1 MELSIISLRWIYL
14 VIVIYLLNVHGIN
27 PASEEVCNSNDLDC
41 DKEQKGFD
49 AISALHHQIDD
60 DNDGNVDLTESEG
73 FLREELQYTNGNEKP
88 RSERQTT
95 FHRDDKRI
103 SVSDLWKL
111 WKYSEVYN
119 WTVDGV
125 VDWLS
130 AHVELPQYSELFK
143 THNID
148 GSTLPRIAANSNYIT
163 STLGIKHPVHKQ
175 KLTLKAM
182 DVVLFGA
189 PKVKHSFIKDLLLAA
204 SVLIATLGCWFAF
217 YQYKRS
223 QQNLKKMMQDMD
235 TLQKA
240 EDALTQMQNRLEKA
254 QEEHQLVRDEKLHL
268 ENKMKKAVEESKGE
282 VARIQ
287 AERSATQEEI
297 LRLKLAEEELVHLR
311 LMLEQAEKQLS
322 EQQWLPPVELQDWLQ
337 FTYEVEFKNYNA
349 KKLAAEKQLA
359 AAKEGCEK
367 LRKKRSAFMGSLRI
381 AHSDSIDEIDRRILD
396 ARAALEEV
404 RKDLQERLHRWHRI
418 EVLCGFQIVNNP
430 GWTKLGAMLR
440 DSYASGNVNAPVIPN
455 PVVRRGSRDQ
465 LLEDYDD
472 DTASNYSN
480 SAVYDSSVASSG
492 VESKRG
498 KFYTV
503 GLAAA
508 VCTTPKTKRTR
519 LGNSTSST
527 STPPLSPTS
536 SKNIF
541 NKTHFLSPARSQGNL
556 LMGSSQGIHGLYQSG
571 QSNHRGIDLSRR
583 SELTSTRSASSLQT
597 LLNKDDSR
605 DSGLGGIRDDINQHH
620 NTNPSTPVTPPGG
633 QNNDVVFTLDG
644 NEKLSLKGSDIQL
657 VVAPVSTQLTYAH
670 SRSME
675 EKLRSRP
682 TSLPVSSSESSVL
695 NNQISNHNNKTR
707 TDESTVSNN
716 HNSTEVNHVPVLN
729 SQTSRTSTTSSSSSS
744 SAPSTPSE
752 KPNHGTSE
760 DKKKKKNL
768 LGKLIGR
775 KKEKDK

>member
-367 LRKKRSAFMGSLRI
+367 IRKKRAAVMGPFRI
-381 AHSDSIDEIDRRILD
+381 AHSGNFDDVDKRISD

-503 GLAAA
+503 GL
-508 VCTTPKTKRTR
+508 
-519 LGNSTSST
+519 
-527 STPPLSPTS
+527 
-536 SKNIF
+536 
-541 NKTHFLSPARSQGNL
+541 
-556 LMGSSQGIHGLYQSG
+556 GIHGLYQSG

>member
-367 LRKKRSAFMGSLRI
+367 IRKKRAAVMGPFRI
-381 AHSDSIDEIDRRILD
+381 AHSGNFDDVDKRISD

-503 GLAAA
+503 GLAAMYA
-508 VCTTPKTKRTR
+508 ASYRVKQNRLLVKPQGPSVTR
-519 LGNSTSST
+519 RYNNSLSHCST
-527 STPPLSPTS
+527 
-536 SKNIF
+536 I
-541 NKTHFLSPARSQGNL
+541 AA
-556 LMGSSQGIHGLYQSG
+556 GIHGLYQSG